1 MIQKESTSSR
11 RVLRLWEVVE
21 LTKLS
26 PSWIY
31 AQIKAGKFPANF
43 KIFEGGRACGWWA
56 SDIENFL
63 ESRDAR
69 RA

>member
-1 MIQKESTSSR
+1 MTTQQQIR
-11 RVLRLWEVVE
+11 RILRLPEVVE

-31 AQIKAGKFPANF
+31 AQMNAGKFPDNF

-56 SDIENFL
+56 SDIESFL
-63 ESRDAR
+63 ESRDTG

>member
-1 MIQKESTSSR
+1 MILTELNHPRQI
-11 RVLRLWEVVE
+11 LRLREVKE

-26 PSWIY
+26 PAWIY
-31 AQIKAGKFPANF
+31 AQMRAGKFPANF

-56 SDIENFL
+56 SDVDAFL
-63 ESRDAR
+63 ESRDAG